1 MYIISLIIVFILG
14 GIIGFTCAALCNAAK
29 EADERMCAS
38 ISNDLE
44 NCYTKPLAAIELYN
58 FKETLKSIMKS
69 DISLY
74 QRLYQ
79 KSNNIY
85 YLGRIKQCEF
95 LLGLIEGKKKNEIGK
110 S

>member
-14 GIIGFTCAALCNAAK
+14 GIIGFTYAALCKVAK
-29 EADERMCAS
+29 EADEKIYTS
-38 ISNDLE
+38 ISNDLQ

-58 FKETLKSIMKS
+58 FKETLKSIINA

-79 KSNNIY
+79 KSDNIY
-85 YLGRIKQCEF
+85 YLGRIRQCEF
-95 LLGLIEGKKKNEIGK
+95 LLRFIEGKKKE
-110 S
+110 

>member
-14 GIIGFTCAALCNAAK
+14 GIIGFTYAALCKVAK
-29 EADERMCAS
+29 EADEKIYTS

-58 FKETLKSIMKS
+58 FKETLKSIINA

-79 KSNNIY
+79 KSDNIY
-85 YLGRIKQCEF
+85 YLGRIRQCEF
-95 LLGLIEGKKKNEIGK
+95 LLRFIEGKKKE
-110 S
+110 

>member
-14 GIIGFTCAALCNAAK
+14 GIIGFTYAALCKVAK
-29 EADERMCAS
+29 EADEKIYTS
-38 ISNDLE
+38 ISNDLQ

-58 FKETLKSIMKS
+58 FKETLKSIINA

-79 KSNNIY
+79 KSDNIY
-85 YLGRIKQCEF
+85 YLGRIRQCEF
-95 LLGLIEGKKKNEIGK
+95 LLRFIEGKKEE
-110 S
+110 